1 MEILLLY
8 NLISLTIVTMLLILC
23 KKVIKNERVKDLV
36 LKIVSVTVVI
46 IHYSSLYIDFFK
58 NNGQAMI
65 ENNMILPV
73 YPCNIVMWL
82 LLIVAFFKNKNSKVY
97 RILTEFTFIGGTLC
111 GLIGVLFNIN
121 FLAKPELSDY
131 NIFKGLISHTV
142 MIFGTIYLGVLGY
155 VKIRVKNTT
164 ESIFW
169 GLVTF
174 SVIGFIINVLFYI
187 FEIPGVNAMFMMEP
201 PFENLPFIN
210 FITIGI
216 SGMLLSFIGL
226 NIYERFTLPKEER
239 WLTKFM
245 KKRRIK

>member
-8 NLISLTIVTMLLILC
+8 NLITLTIVTMLLILC
-23 KKVIKNERVKDLV
+23 KKVIRNEGNKDLV

-46 IHYSSLYIDFFK
+46 IHYSSLYIDFFANK
-58 NNGQAMI
+58 GQAMV
-65 ENNMILPV
+65 EHNLILPV
-73 YPCNIVMWL
+73 YPCNIVMWM

-97 RILTEFTFIGGTLC
+97 RILTEFTFLGGTLC
-111 GLIGVLFNIN
+111 GLVGVIFNIN
-121 FLAKPELSDY
+121 FLANPDLTNY

-142 MIFGTIYLGVLGY
+142 MIFGTIYLGVMGY

-169 GLVTF
+169 GLVIF
-174 SVIGFIINVLFYI
+174 SVIGLIINVLFYI
-187 FEIPGVNAMFMMEP
+187 FDIPGVNAMFMMEP
-201 PFENLPFIN
+201 PFKDLPFIN

-226 NIYERFTLPKEER
+226 NIYERFALPKEAR
-239 WLTKFM
+239 WLTQVLN
-245 KKRRIK
+245 KKEK